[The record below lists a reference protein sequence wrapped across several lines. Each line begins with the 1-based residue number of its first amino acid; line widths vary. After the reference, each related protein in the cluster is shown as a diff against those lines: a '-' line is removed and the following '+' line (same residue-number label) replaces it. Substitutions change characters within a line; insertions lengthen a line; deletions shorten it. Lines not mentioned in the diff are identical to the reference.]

1 MHRDVGNTRIDLCC
15 YRTATTTY
23 WLCTERRPGRR
34 CTASILQQ
42 GDDYRRGNNEHCHR
56 PQADQ
61 LGKTRVQHAVRSMAK
76 GELFR
81 SAHSIFEEAV
91 QRNFNAA
98 QPVDAMPTVQ
108 NLVIHLSKLF
118 ITKIKD
124 LDYDI

>member
-1 MHRDVGNTRIDLCC
+1 
-15 YRTATTTY
+15 
-23 WLCTERRPGRR
+23 
-34 CTASILQQ
+34 
-42 GDDYRRGNNEHCHR
+42 
-56 PQADQ
+56 
-61 LGKTRVQHAVRSMAK
+61 MAK